1 MASNLL
7 NPELDSVPCVLKQSG
22 QGVSVTGTTSETV
35 LATVPIPA
43 GALRKH
49 GRIRI
54 WATGA
59 VTANTNTKT
68 IKVKIGSTVIG
79 ASVVT
84 SAAGV
89 ATFDI
94 EANVVNGD
102 TPNSN
107 FGSVIAFLGST
118 VQQAGANVGVNML
131 NAMTLTITGQLGTG
145 TDTFTLNA
153 YTVEVFNV

>member
-7 NPELDSVPCVLKQSG
+7 NPELDSVPCVLNQSG
-22 QGVSVTGTTSETV
+22 QSVALTGTTSETV
-35 LATVPIPA
+35 LATIPIPA
-43 GALRKH
+43 GALRRH

-54 WATGA
+54 WATGS
-59 VTANTNTKT
+59 VTANTDTKT

-79 ASVVT
+79 GAIAT

-89 ATFDI
+89 STFDI
-94 EANVVNGD
+94 EANVVNGA

-107 FGSVIAFLGST
+107 FGSVIAFMGAT
-118 VQQAGANVGVNML
+118 VQQAGANVGANML
-131 NAMTLTITGQLGTG
+131 NASTLTITGQLGTG
-145 TDTFTLNA
+145 TDTITLNA